1 MSKDEDHNVDI
12 QLLTKTDF
20 QLKQWIRLYAKKAKL
35 YSHQS
40 KADDME
46 MLIDKCQVEKYE
58 TGKSHKKAEDLFAPV
73 KNGYKTSL
81 NSTE

>member
-1 MSKDEDHNVDI
+1 MSKDEDYNVDI
-12 QLLTKTDF
+12 QLLTKADF

-35 YSHQS
+35 YSHQR

-58 TGKSHKKAEDLFAPV
+58 TGKSHKKAEDLFAAV